1 MIKQRIMLKEI
12 SEVEYI
18 RYMRSQNS
26 GSIHGENFHIWDKNH
41 FSKTKIYFPKKSYT
55 TLLRTYWATKKK
67 EEWKQFLGDLPL
79 FVWCILT
86 LALKTNSLLWMA
98 IKNDIWKLNPKIDG
112 LVCCKTVVGSNYNLN
127 LSLG

>member
-18 RYMRSQNS
+18 VTWGHRTRVVFTVKV
-26 GSIHGENFHIWDKNH
+26 SIYE
-41 FSKTKIYFPKKSYT
+41 TKIISRKLKYIFLKK
-55 TLLRTYWATKKK
+55 ATPHFLGHIGLQKKK

-86 LALKTNSLLWMA
+86 LALKTNSLLWMV